1 MNCLSAQAHG
11 AHAAEE
17 AHTDMGAV
25 VPLISIILF
34 WMIVFFLTFGAFRR
48 WLKAPTES
56 EIEAMTEEHHAASGE
71 TAGAIAH

>member
-1 MNCLSAQAHG
+1 
-11 AHAAEE
+11 
-17 AHTDMGAV
+17 MGAV

-71 TAGAIAH
+71 TAVTLTH